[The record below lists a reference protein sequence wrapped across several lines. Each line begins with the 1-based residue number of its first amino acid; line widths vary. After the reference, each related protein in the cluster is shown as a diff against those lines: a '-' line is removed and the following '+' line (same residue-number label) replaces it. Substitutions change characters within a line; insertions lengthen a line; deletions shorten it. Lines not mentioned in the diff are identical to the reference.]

1 MEKQA
6 RLTIRRERDKK
17 RKTQIRKDQLMISYI
32 KTKYPIKYEEA
43 REYYDNLNTAHPTA
57 KDLRKTLRFKVFQ
70 AETKSCDE
78 MVLKIPLTNPGPS
91 EDKEMTSHKDT
102 INHEVGEMQNQD
114 GETINAGTDDIF
126 PDIDLTTLVP
136 ELPPQWIEQVIN
148 ELRADPELA
157 SLMNDEEEKA
167 YDEYVDDNLDI
178 DIEDDALE
186 KDLSFW

>member
-6 RLTIRRERDKK
+6 RLTIRRERDRK

-32 KTKYPIKYEEA
+32 KTKYPVKYEEA

-57 KDLRKTLRFKVFQ
+57 KDLRKTLRFKAFQ

-78 MVLKIPLTNPGPS
+78 MVLKIPLMNPGPS

-126 PDIDLTTLVP
+126 PDIDPTTLVP
-136 ELPPQWIEQVIN
+136 ELPPQLIEQVIN

-186 KDLSFW
+186 KDLFW